1 MATMLFLVGFLG
13 LMIFPSRYISLG
25 GYAVLFSIL
34 TVSLLLLEGGNAL
47 REWSFWAIAV
57 LAFGC
62 VAYWLMRR
70 MKINLR

>member
-1 MATMLFLVGFLG
+1 METMLFLVGFLG

-25 GYAVLFSIL
+25 GYAVLLSIL
-34 TVSLLLLEGGNAL
+34 TASLLMLEGGKAL
-47 REWSFWAIAV
+47 REWSFWVIAV

-62 VAYWLMRR
+62 VAYWLRRR